1 MKKLIF
7 FTSTILI
14 SFGLTGC
21 SQNVSSSTAS
31 SSSSTSAKK
40 SNIQVTKKMTQVSTT
55 AKTNNKKSSTTS
67 KKTKNI
73 WSKLKSKQLQKVVKE
88 WSSAADQTY
97 REYTGHGSIK
107 TFGGVTYPEAF
118 SHKKFSIDNHQ
129 SIKIGWSPE
138 GENKYEYN
146 VVAIYNRN
154 VEDNGWHTTYLFCLH
169 NGEPVV
175 LVDSTTN
182 VEVIPLTVNMDENL
196 NEGFAKI
203 VKEK

>member
-21 SQNVSSSTAS
+21 SQNN
-31 SSSSTSAKK
+31 SSSTSTTSNQSSKK
-40 SNIQVTKKMTQVSTT
+40 SNTSTKKVAQAPTKQSN
-55 AKTNNKKSSTTS
+55 KTSSTTS
-67 KKTKNI
+67 STKSKTL
-73 WSKLKSKQLQKVVKE
+73 WSKSKSKQLRKVVKE

-107 TFGGVTYPEAF
+107 TVGGVTYPEAF
-118 SHKKFSIDNHQ
+118 GHKKFSIDNHQ
-129 SIKIGWSPE
+129 SIDIGWSPE
-138 GENKYEYN
+138 GKNKYEYN

-154 VEDNGWHTTYLFCLH
+154 VKSNGWHTTYLFCLH
-169 NGEPVV
+169 KGKPVV

-182 VEVIPLTVNMDENL
+182 VEVIPLTVNTDENL

-203 VKEK
+203 INEK

>member
-14 SFGLTGC
+14 SLGLTGC
-21 SQNVSSSTAS
+21 SQNAS
-31 SSSSTSAKK
+31 
-40 SNIQVTKKMTQVSTT
+40 
-55 AKTNNKKSSTTS
+55 SSTTS
-67 KKTKNI
+67 TSSSQSTKKSTNVQAKKVTQAPTTKKTSEK
-73 WSKLKSKQLQKVVKE
+73 STKSTKKSKTPWTKTKAKQLKQVVKE

-129 SIKIGWSPE
+129 SIEIGWSPE
-138 GENKYEYN
+138 GKNKYEYN

-154 VEDNGWHTTYLFCLH
+154 VETNGWHTTYLFCLH
-169 NGEPVV
+169 KGKPVV

-203 VKEK
+203 VNEK

>member
-7 FTSTILI
+7 FTSAILI
-14 SFGLTGC
+14 SLGLTGC
-21 SQNVSSSTAS
+21 SQKASSSTNTTS
-31 SSSSTSAKK
+31 SSQSSKK
-40 SNIQVTKKMTQVSTT
+40 SNVQAKKVTQAPTT
-55 AKTNNKKSSTTS
+55 NKTSEKSSKTTRKS
-67 KKTKNI
+67 KTL
-73 WSKLKSKQLQKVVKE
+73 WSKSKSEQLRKVVKQ

-129 SIKIGWSPE
+129 SIEIGWSPE
-138 GENKYEYN
+138 GKDKYEYN

-154 VEDNGWHTTYLFCLH
+154 VETNGWHTTYLFCLH
-169 NGEPVV
+169 KGKPVV

-203 VKEK
+203 VNEK

>member
-1 MKKLIF
+1 MKKVIF
-7 FTSTILI
+7 FTSAILI
-14 SFGLTGC
+14 SLGLTGC
-21 SQNVSSSTAS
+21 SQKASSSTNS
-31 SSSSTSAKK
+31 TSSTQSSKK
-40 SNIQVTKKMTQVSTT
+40 SNVQAKKVTQAPTT
-55 AKTNNKKSSTTS
+55 NKTSKKSSKTTKKS
-67 KKTKNI
+67 KTS
-73 WSKLKSKQLQKVVKE
+73 WSKSKSEQLRKVVKQ

-129 SIKIGWSPE
+129 SIEIGWSPE
-138 GENKYEYN
+138 GKDKYEYN

-154 VEDNGWHTTYLFCLH
+154 VETNGWHTTYLFCLH
-169 NGEPVV
+169 KGKPVV

-182 VEVIPLTVNMDENL
+182 VEVIPLTINMDENL

-203 VKEK
+203 VNEK